1 MLVPAGDNNT
11 MLSVRNLSI
20 SVGPSGKRIVDELN
34 FDLASG
40 DMLAL
45 VGESG
50 SGKTMAARS
59 ILSLLPAPLV
69 TTADSSIRFEGRELT
84 GLAAK
89 ALRQIRGAQIG
100 MVFQEPMVSLNPV
113 VTIGEQMA
121 EGLRLH
127 RTMSRAEIK
136 DRSLAMLERIQI
148 KDPGKCL
155 AAYPHE
161 FSGGMRQ
168 RIMLASVMLL
178 KPRLLIADEP
188 TTALDTLVQRDVLD
202 LMVELTREN
211 GTAVLLIS
219 HDLGM
224 VSHYVNNVTVMCEGK
239 AVEQGSSTQVLHA
252 PQHDY
257 TRRLVDALPK
267 RSAGGSRRAVNGPP
281 LVEISNVV
289 IDYPGRPRLLAR
301 AQPKRA
307 VDRVDLTIRRGEI
320 LALVGASGSGKTT
333 LGRAIVGLVR
343 PSSGTISFLGK
354 AIASGRPADTRLQR
368 RDMQIVFQ
376 DPYSSLDPRQSIAE
390 IVTEPLKLDTE
401 LDRKRRTARMNEVI
415 EEVGLARDLLE
426 RFPHQLSGGQR
437 QRVAIARAIVRRPA
451 FVVADE
457 PVSALDMTVQKQI
470 LLLIRSLQERY
481 GFACLFVSHDLG
493 AVEQV
498 ADRVAVMQEGRIV
511 EIGDRDDVFDRPR
524 HAYTRALLDAAMLID
539 RRFADGAGRTQGS
552 GAMTATRLVSA
563 S

>member
-1 MLVPAGDNNT
+1 MLVPTADNNT

-20 SVGPSGKRIVDELN
+20 SVGPSGKRIVDGMN
-34 FDLASG
+34 FDLAPS

-59 ILSLLPAPLV
+59 IVSLLPAPLV
-69 TTADSSIRFEGRELT
+69 TTPDSSIHFEGQELT

-89 ALRQIRGAQIG
+89 ALRRIRGARIG
-100 MVFQEPMVSLNPV
+100 MVFQEPMVSLNPA

-127 RTMSRAEIK
+127 SAMSRAEIK

-257 TRRLVDALPK
+257 TKRLVDALPK
-267 RSAGGSRRAVNGPP
+267 RSAGGSRKTVDGPP
-281 LVEISNVV
+281 LVEISKVV
-289 IDYPGRPRLLAR
+289 IDYPGRPRLFGR

-307 VDRVDLTIRRGEI
+307 VDGVDLTIRRGET

-343 PSSGTISFLGK
+343 PASGTISLLGT
-354 AIASGRPADTRLQR
+354 AIANDRSADARAQR

-390 IVTEPLKLDTE
+390 IITEPLKLDTE
-401 LDRKRRTARMNEVI
+401 LDRKRRTARTDEVI
-415 EEVGLARDLLE
+415 EEVGLTRDLLE

-498 ADRVAVMQEGRIV
+498 ADRVAVMQDGRIV

-539 RRFADGAGRTQGS
+539 RHFADGADARK
-552 GAMTATRLVSA
+552 AVAR
-563 S
+563 

>member
-1 MLVPAGDNNT
+1 MLVPTGDKNT

-34 FDLASG
+34 FDLAPG

-59 ILSLLPAPLV
+59 ILNLLPAPLV
-69 TTADSSIRFEGRELT
+69 TTPDSRIRFGGQELT
-84 GLAAK
+84 SLAPK

-100 MVFQEPMVSLNPV
+100 MVFQEPMVSLNPA

-127 RTMSRAEIK
+127 RDMSRAEIK

-267 RSAGGSRRAVNGPP
+267 RSAGGSRKALDGPP

-289 IDYPGRPRLLAR
+289 IDYPGRPKLFAR
-301 AQPKRA
+301 ADPKRA
-307 VDRVDLTIRRGEI
+307 VDGVDLTIRRGET

-343 PSSGTISFLGK
+343 PASGTISFLGK
-354 AIASGRPADTRLQR
+354 AIASDRSADAGEQR

-376 DPYSSLDPRQSIAE
+376 DPYSSLDPRQSIAK
-390 IVTEPLKLDTE
+390 IVTEPLKLDPE
-401 LDRKRRTARMNEVI
+401 LDRKRRTARMDEVI
-415 EEVGLARDLLE
+415 EEVGLTRDLLE

-498 ADRVAVMQEGRIV
+498 ADRVAVMQDGRIV

-539 RRFADGAGRTQGS
+539 RRFADGAGARKAVAQ
-552 GAMTATRLVSA
+552 
-563 S
+563 

>member
-1 MLVPAGDNNT
+1 MLVPTGDKNT

-34 FDLASG
+34 FDLAPG

-59 ILSLLPAPLV
+59 ILNLLPAPLV
-69 TTADSSIRFEGRELT
+69 TTPDSSIRFGGQELT
-84 GLAAK
+84 NLAPK

-100 MVFQEPMVSLNPV
+100 MVFQEPMVSLNPA

-127 RTMSRAEIK
+127 RDMSRAEIK

-267 RSAGGSRRAVNGPP
+267 RSAGGSRKALDGPP

-289 IDYPGRPRLLAR
+289 IDYPGRPRLFAR
-301 AQPKRA
+301 AEPKRA
-307 VDRVDLTIRRGEI
+307 VDGVDLTIRRGET

-343 PSSGTISFLGK
+343 PASGTISFLGK
-354 AIASGRPADTRLQR
+354 AIASDRSADAGEQR

-376 DPYSSLDPRQSIAE
+376 DPYSSLDPRQSIAK
-390 IVTEPLKLDTE
+390 IVTEPLKLDPE
-401 LDRKRRTARMNEVI
+401 LDRKRRTARMDEVI
-415 EEVGLARDLLE
+415 EEVGLTRDLLT

-498 ADRVAVMQEGRIV
+498 ADRVAVMQDGKIV
-511 EIGDRDDVFDRPR
+511 ELGDRDDVFDRPR

-539 RRFADGAGRTQGS
+539 RRFADGAGARKAVAQ
-552 GAMTATRLVSA
+552 
-563 S
+563 

>member
-1 MLVPAGDNNT
+1 MPAGDNNT

-34 FDLASG
+34 FDLAPG
-40 DMLAL
+40 DMQAL

-59 ILSLLPAPLV
+59 ILNLLPAPLV
-69 TTADSSIRFEGRELT
+69 TTPDSSIRFEGRELT

-89 ALRQIRGAQIG
+89 ALRQVRGAQIG
-100 MVFQEPMVSLNPV
+100 MVFQEPMVSLNPA

-127 RTMSRAEIK
+127 RDISRAEIK

-239 AVEQGSSTQVLHA
+239 AVEQGSSTQVLHT

-289 IDYPGRPRLLAR
+289 IDYPGRPRLFAR
-301 AQPKRA
+301 AEPKRA
-307 VDRVDLTIRRGEI
+307 VDGVDLAIRRGET

-354 AIASGRPADTRLQR
+354 AIANKRSANARAQR

-401 LDRKRRTARMNEVI
+401 LDRKRRTARMDEVI
-415 EEVGLARDLLE
+415 EEVGLTRDLLE

-451 FVVADE
+451 FVGADE

-498 ADRVAVMQEGRIV
+498 ADRVAVMQDGRIV

-539 RRFADGAGRTQGS
+539 RRFADGVRKAVAQ
-552 GAMTATRLVSA
+552 
-563 S
+563 

>member
-1 MLVPAGDNNT
+1 MPAGDNNT

>member
-1 MLVPAGDNNT
+1 MLVPTADKNT

-34 FDLASG
+34 FDLAPS

-59 ILSLLPAPLV
+59 ILNLLPAPLV
-69 TTADSSIRFEGRELT
+69 TTLDSSIRFDGQELT
-84 GLAAK
+84 SLAPK

-100 MVFQEPMVSLNPV
+100 MVFQEPMVSLNPA

-127 RTMSRAEIK
+127 RDMSRAEIK

-289 IDYPGRPRLLAR
+289 IDYPGRPRLFAR
-301 AQPKRA
+301 AEPKRA
-307 VDRVDLTIRRGEI
+307 VDGVDLTIRRGET

-343 PSSGTISFLGK
+343 PASGTISFLGK
-354 AIASGRPADTRLQR
+354 AIASDRSADAGEQR

-376 DPYSSLDPRQSIAE
+376 DPYSSLDPRQSIAK
-390 IVTEPLKLDTE
+390 IVTEPLKLDPE
-401 LDRKRRTARMNEVI
+401 LDRKRRTARMDEVI
-415 EEVGLARDLLE
+415 EEVGLTRDLLE

-498 ADRVAVMQEGRIV
+498 ADRVAVMQDGRIV

-539 RRFADGAGRTQGS
+539 RRFADGAGARKAVAQ
-552 GAMTATRLVSA
+552 
-563 S
+563 

>member
-1 MLVPAGDNNT
+1 MLVPTADNNT

-20 SVGPSGKRIVDELN
+20 SVGPSGKRIVDGLN
-34 FDLASG
+34 FDLAPS

-69 TTADSSIRFEGRELT
+69 TTADSSIRFDGQELT
-84 GLAAK
+84 SLAPK

-100 MVFQEPMVSLNPV
+100 MVFQEPMVSLNPA

-127 RTMSRAEIK
+127 RDMSRAEIK

-267 RSAGGSRRAVNGPP
+267 RSAGGSRKAIDGPP

-289 IDYPGRPRLLAR
+289 IDYPGRPRLFAR
-301 AQPKRA
+301 AEPKRA
-307 VDRVDLTIRRGEI
+307 VDGVGLTIRRGET

-343 PSSGTISFLGK
+343 PASGTISFLGK
-354 AIASGRPADTRLQR
+354 AIANGRSADARLQR

-401 LDRKRRTARMNEVI
+401 LDRRRRTARMDEVI
-415 EEVGLARDLLE
+415 EEVGLTRDLLE

-498 ADRVAVMQEGRIV
+498 ADRVAVMQDGRIV

-539 RRFADGAGRTQGS
+539 RRFADGAD
-552 GAMTATRLVSA
+552 TRKAVA
-563 S
+563 Q

>member
-1 MLVPAGDNNT
+1 MLVPTGDKNT

-34 FDLASG
+34 FDLAPG

-59 ILSLLPAPLV
+59 ILNLLPAPLV
-69 TTADSSIRFEGRELT
+69 TTPDSSIRFGGQELT
-84 GLAAK
+84 SLAPK

-100 MVFQEPMVSLNPV
+100 MVFQEPMVSLNPA
-113 VTIGEQMA
+113 VTVGEQMA

-127 RTMSRAEIK
+127 RDMSRAEIK

-267 RSAGGSRRAVNGPP
+267 RSAGGSRRAINGPP

-289 IDYPGRPRLLAR
+289 IDYPGRPRLFAR
-301 AQPKRA
+301 AEPKRA
-307 VDRVDLTIRRGEI
+307 VDGVDLIIRRGET

-333 LGRAIVGLVR
+333 LGRAIVGLVK
-343 PSSGTISFLGK
+343 PSGGTISYLGT
-354 AIASGRPADTRLQR
+354 AIANGRSADARLQR

-401 LDRKRRTARMNEVI
+401 LDRKRRTARMDEVI
-415 EEVGLARDLLE
+415 EEVGLARDLLT

-498 ADRVAVMQEGRIV
+498 ADRVAVMQDGKIV
-511 EIGDRDDVFDRPR
+511 ELGDRDDVFDRPR

-539 RRFADGAGRTQGS
+539 RRFADGAGARKAVAQ
-552 GAMTATRLVSA
+552 
-563 S
+563 

>member
-1 MLVPAGDNNT
+1 MLVATDNNNA

-20 SVGPSGKRIVDELN
+20 SVGTAGKRVVDELN

-59 ILSLLPAPLV
+59 ILGLLPAPLV
-69 TTADSSIRFEGRELT
+69 TTPESTIRFSGHDLT
-84 GLAAK
+84 RLAPQT
-89 ALRQIRGAQIG
+89 LRAIRGAEIG
-100 MVFQEPMVSLNPV
+100 MVFQEPMVSLNPAI
-113 VTIGEQMA
+113 TIGEQMA

-127 RTMSRAEIK
+127 RRMSRAEIN
-136 DRSLAMLERIQI
+136 DRSLAMLERIRI

-224 VSHYVNNVTVMCEGK
+224 VSHYVRDVVVMREGK
-239 AVEQGSSTQVLHA
+239 AVEQGNSSEVLHA
-252 PQHDY
+252 PRHDY
-257 TRRLVDALPK
+257 TKRLVDALPK
-267 RSAGGSRRAVNGPP
+267 RSTGGSRAASSGET

-289 IDYPGRPRLLAR
+289 IDYPGRRRLFVR
-301 AQPKRA
+301 TEPKRA
-307 VDRVDLTIRRGEI
+307 VDGVDLTIRRGET

-333 LGRAIVGLVR
+333 LGRAIVGLVK

-354 AIASGRPADTRLQR
+354 AIAGDRSAEAHRQR

-376 DPYSSLDPRQSIAE
+376 DPYSSLDPRQRIAD
-390 IVTEPLKLDTE
+390 IVAEPLRLDTGM
-401 LDRKRRTARMNEVI
+401 DSRKRTTRVGEI
-415 EEVGLARDLLE
+415 FEEVGLTPELLQ

-437 QRVAIARAIVRRPA
+437 QRVAIARAIARRPA

-457 PVSALDMTVQKQI
+457 PVSALDMTVQKQV

-498 ADRVAVMQEGRIV
+498 ADRVAVMQDGRIV
-511 EIGDRDDVFDRPR
+511 EIGDRDQVFDHPR
-524 HAYTRALLDAAMLID
+524 HPYTRSLLDAAMLID
-539 RRFADGAGRTQGS
+539 RRFNDGA
-552 GAMTATRLVSA
+552 VSRRA
-563 S
+563 AVQ

>member
-1 MLVPAGDNNT
+1 
-11 MLSVRNLSI
+11 MLSVRDLTI
-20 SVGPSGKRIVDELN
+20 TIGQDGKRIVDALN

-40 DMLAL
+40 DMIAI

-59 ILSLLPAPLV
+59 ILGLLPQPLV
-69 TTADSSIRFEGRELT
+69 T
-84 GLAAK
+84 AAESRVLFK
-89 ALRQIRGAQIG
+89 DNDITRIEPRTLRKIRGAEIG
-100 MVFQEPMVSLNPV
+100 MVFQEPMVSLNPAI
-113 VTIGEQMA
+113 TIGEQMA

-127 RTMSRAEIK
+127 HKLGKAEIR
-136 DRSLAMLERIQI
+136 DRSLAMLERIRI
-148 KDPGKCL
+148 KEPAKCL

-202 LMVELTREN
+202 LMVELTQAN

-224 VSHYVNNVTVMCEGK
+224 VSHYIPNVIVMSEGK
-239 AVEQGSSTQVLHA
+239 AIESGPSSEVLHA
-252 PQHDY
+252 PKHDY
-257 TRRLVDALPK
+257 TRRLLDALPR
-267 RSAGGSRRAVNGPP
+267 RSAGGMRGGSRGKPV
-281 LVEISNVV
+281 VEVSNVV
-289 IDYPGRPRLLAR
+289 IDYPGRNRLFSRTEA
-301 AQPKRA
+301 KRA
-307 VDRVDLTIRRGEI
+307 VHGVDLTVRSGET

-343 PSSGTISFLGK
+343 PTSGQIAFLG
-354 AIASGRPADTRLQR
+354 AEGREQANRQER
-368 RDMQIVFQ
+368 HREMQIVFQ
-376 DPYSSLDPRQSIAE
+376 DPYSSLDPRQRIAD
-390 IVTEPLKLDTE
+390 IIAEPLKLARSMNAAE
-401 LDRKRRTARMNEVI
+401 REKRVEEVFS
-415 EEVGLARDLLE
+415 EVGLSPDFGR

-437 QRVAIARAIVRRPA
+437 QRVAIARAIVGRPA

-470 LLLIRSLQERY
+470 LLLIRELQARHN
-481 GFACLFVSHDLG
+481 FACLFVSHDLG

-498 ADRVAVMQEGRIV
+498 ADRIAVMQDGRIV
-511 EIGDRDDVFDRPR
+511 EIGERDDVIDRPR
-524 HAYTRALLDAAMLID
+524 HPYTRQLLEAAMLID
-539 RRFADGAGRTQGS
+539 RRFAENDP
-552 GAMTATRLVSA
+552 TRQVMAL
-563 S
+563 

>member
-1 MLVPAGDNNT
+1 MDGTSLMRNP
-11 MLSVRNLSI
+11 MLSVRDLTI
-20 SVGPSGKRIVDELN
+20 TIGPGGKRIVDALN

-40 DMLAL
+40 DMIAI

-59 ILSLLPAPLV
+59 ILSLLPQPLV
-69 TTADSSIRFEGRELT
+69 TAPDSQILFKGSDITRVEP
-84 GLAAK
+84 K
-89 ALRQIRGAQIG
+89 ALRKIRGAEIG
-100 MVFQEPMVSLNPV
+100 MVFQEPMVSLNPA

-127 RTMSRAEIK
+127 HKLGKAEIR
-136 DRSLAMLERIQI
+136 DRSLAMLERIRI
-148 KDPGKCL
+148 KEPGKCL

-202 LMVELTREN
+202 LMVELTQAN

-224 VSHYVNNVTVMCEGK
+224 VSHYIPDVIVMSEGK
-239 AVEQGSSTQVLHA
+239 AIESGPSSEVLRA
-252 PQHDY
+252 PKHDY
-257 TRRLVDALPK
+257 TRRLLDALPR
-267 RSAGGSRRAVNGPP
+267 RSAGGMRGGDCGKPVLEVR
-281 LVEISNVV
+281 NVV
-289 IDYPGRPRLLAR
+289 IDYPGRNRLFSRTEA
-301 AQPKRA
+301 KRA
-307 VDRVDLTIRRGEI
+307 VHGVDLTVRRGET

-343 PSSGTISFLGK
+343 PTSGQIAFLDAEGR
-354 AIASGRPADTRLQR
+354 RPADR
-368 RDMQIVFQ
+368 RERHREMQIVFQ
-376 DPYSSLDPRQSIAE
+376 DPYSSLDPRQRIAD
-390 IVTEPLKLDTE
+390 IIAEPLKLDRSMNAAARE
-401 LDRKRRTARMNEVI
+401 KRVEEVFS
-415 EEVGLARDLLE
+415 EVGLSPDFGR

-437 QRVAIARAIVRRPA
+437 QRVAIARAVVGRPA

-470 LLLIRSLQERY
+470 LLLIRELQARHN
-481 GFACLFVSHDLG
+481 FACLFVSHDLG

-498 ADRVAVMQEGRIV
+498 ADRIAVMQDGRIV
-511 EIGDRDDVFDRPR
+511 EIGERDDVIDRPQ
-524 HAYTRALLDAAMLID
+524 HPYTRQLLEAAMLID
-539 RRFADGAGRTQGS
+539 RRFAENDPPKQ
-552 GAMTATRLVSA
+552 AMAL
-563 S
+563 

>member
-34 FDLASG
+34 FDLAPG
-40 DMLAL
+40 DMQAL

-69 TTADSSIRFEGRELT
+69 TTPDSSIRFEGRELT

-89 ALRQIRGAQIG
+89 ALRQVRGAQIG
-100 MVFQEPMVSLNPV
+100 MVFQEPMVSLNPA

-127 RTMSRAEIK
+127 RDISRAEIK

-239 AVEQGSSTQVLHA
+239 AVEQGSSTHVLHT

-289 IDYPGRPRLLAR
+289 IDYPGRPRLFAR
-301 AQPKRA
+301 AEPKRA
-307 VDRVDLTIRRGEI
+307 VDGVDLAIRRGET

-354 AIASGRPADTRLQR
+354 AIANKRSADARAQR

-401 LDRKRRTARMNEVI
+401 LDRKRRTARMDEVI
-415 EEVGLARDLLE
+415 EEVGLTRDLLE

-498 ADRVAVMQEGRIV
+498 ADRVAVMQDGRIV

-524 HAYTRALLDAAMLID
+524 QAYTRALLDAAMLID
-539 RRFADGAGRTQGS
+539 RRFADGVRKAVAQ
-552 GAMTATRLVSA
+552 
-563 S
+563 

>member
-1 MLVPAGDNNT
+1 MLVPTADKNT
-11 MLSVRNLSI
+11 MLSVQNLSI
-20 SVGPSGKRIVDELN
+20 SVGPSGKRIVDELS

-59 ILSLLPAPLV
+59 ILNLLPAPLV
-69 TTADSSIRFEGRELT
+69 TTADSSIRFEGQELI
-84 GLAAK
+84 GIAPK
-89 ALRQIRGAQIG
+89 ALRRIRGAEIG
-100 MVFQEPMVSLNPV
+100 MVFQEPMVSLNPA

-127 RTMSRAEIK
+127 RDMSRAEIK

-224 VSHYVNNVTVMCEGK
+224 VSHYVNSVTVMCEGK
-239 AVEQGSSTQVLHA
+239 AVEQGSSIQVLHA

-267 RSAGGSRRAVNGPP
+267 RSAGGSRKAINGPP

-289 IDYPGRPRLLAR
+289 IDYPGRPRLFAR
-301 AQPKRA
+301 AERKRA
-307 VDRVDLTIRRGEI
+307 VDGVDLTIRRGET

-343 PSSGTISFLGK
+343 PSGGTISFLGK
-354 AIASGRPADTRLQR
+354 AIANDRSADAREQR

-401 LDRKRRTARMNEVI
+401 LDRKRRTARMDEVI
-415 EEVGLARDLLE
+415 EEVGLSRDLLE

-498 ADRVAVMQEGRIV
+498 ADRVAVMQDGRIV

-539 RRFADGAGRTQGS
+539 RRFADGAGSRKTVAQ
-552 GAMTATRLVSA
+552 
-563 S
+563 